1 MPSKD
6 PAGSGRVSRWYRT
19 SLIGS
24 PDGRDF
30 RRLWAG
36 DTISQ
41 LGTQI
46 SVIALPLLAV
56 TVLAADEFQMG
67 LLTAF
72 ETLAFLL
79 IGLPAGAWVDRM
91 RKKSVL
97 IMSDLVRG
105 AALLTLPIAYAFD
118 MLSFPLLLAVAGT
131 VGLATVFF
139 DVAYQSYL
147 PDLVPSLRIS
157 EGNAKLQ
164 VSQSAAQVIG
174 PGVGGLLVRALG
186 APLVILFD
194 AVSYFGSAACC
205 LQIKHQ
211 EQPAPKADRRS
222 LWVEIGEGM
231 SFVVHQPLLRRIVAT
246 TGLCNMFN
254 ALTQAMF
261 VLYVIRELGLGE
273 AGLGLVLSLGAVGGL
288 IGALSA
294 ETFIRLVGE
303 GRSIVLAILP
313 SIPAVALVPLAAGH
327 SRSTAIVMLAVSMVI
342 YGFGVVIYNVAQVS
356 FRQRLCPRPLLG
368 RMNAS
373 IRFIVYGLQP
383 VGALL
388 GGFIG
393 AQFGV
398 LTALWVAVAGEAIGV
413 LPVLLSP
420 LLKMRHLP
428 RALDQH
434 ADQQPPTKH

>member
-1 MPSKD
+1 MHANDADTS
-6 PAGSGRVSRWYRT
+6 RLSRWYRT
-19 SLIGS
+19 SLVGS

-36 DTISQ
+36 DTVSQ
-41 LGTQI
+41 LGGQI
-46 SVIALPLLAV
+46 GVIALPLLAV
-56 TVLAADEFQMG
+56 TVLAADEIQMG

-91 RKKSVL
+91 RKRSVL
-97 IMSDLVRG
+97 IVSDLVRG
-105 AALLTLPIAYAFD
+105 TALLALPVAYALDVLTFT
-118 MLSFPLLLAVAGT
+118 LVLAVAAL
-131 VGLATVFF
+131 VGVATVFF
-139 DVAYQSYL
+139 DVAYQSFL
-147 PDLVPSLRIS
+147 PDLVPSARIS

-174 PGVGGLLVRALG
+174 PGVGGLLVRAFG

-194 AVSYFGSAACC
+194 AVSYYGSVIFC
-205 LQIKHQ
+205 LRIRHR
-211 EQPAPKADRRS
+211 EEPAPKADRRS
-222 LWVEIGEGM
+222 LWVEIGEGL

-246 TGLCNMFN
+246 TGLCNLFN
-254 ALTQAMF
+254 TVTQAMM

-273 AGLGLVLSLGAVGGL
+273 AGLGLVLSIGAAGGL
-288 IGALSA
+288 IGAVSA

-303 GRSIVLAILP
+303 GRSIVLASLP
-313 SIPAVALVPLAAGH
+313 LAPAAALVPLAAGH
-327 SRSTAIVMLAVSMVI
+327 SPTTATIMLAVSMI
-342 YGFGVVIYNVAQVS
+342 IFGFGVVIYNVAQVS

-373 IRFIVYGLQP
+373 VRFIVYGTQP
-383 VGALL
+383 IGALL
-388 GGFIG
+388 GGILG

-398 LTALWVAVAGEAIGV
+398 LTALWVAVAGEAIAV

-420 LLKMRHLP
+420 LLKMRQLP

-434 ADQQPPTKH
+434 AES